1 MFGTDRSGRP
11 APAKARTL
19 RGIRVFQDIGPRELA
34 LLAAECTW
42 RRYARNDV
50 ILSTG
55 QGGTRGDVHFVVSG
69 AVRLAR
75 PTGPSGRIS
84 YTDIEAGGQFG
95 ETAIFGVDDVD
106 LTAIARDET
115 LLAIMPE
122 ERFIDLLSRE
132 ESVSRTLLCQ
142 YAQLLRAREATGSAA
157 SEGRPGLTGAQRVY
171 AELLALAEPRATE
184 VDGQDECF
192 VSRLPRH
199 RELADRLSTTEE
211 IVASAIAELVRLGL
225 AERDYPG
232 LAIKDEAAVR
242 RLCDSRQRAP
252 QS

>member
-11 APAKARTL
+11 APAKARSL
-19 RGIRVFQDIGPRELA
+19 RGINVFQDLAPRELA

-42 RRYARNDV
+42 RRFARNDV
-50 ILSTG
+50 ILSAG
-55 QGGTRGDVHFVVSG
+55 QGGTRGDVYFVVSG
-69 AVRLAR
+69 SVRLAR
-75 PTGPSGRIS
+75 STGLNGRVT
-84 YTDIEAGGQFG
+84 YTDIGAGGQFG
-95 ETAIFGVDDVD
+95 ESSIFGVDDID

-132 ESVSRTLLCQ
+132 ESVSRSLLCQ
-142 YAQLLRAREATGSAA
+142 YAQLLRTREAAGSAV

-171 AELLALAEPRATE
+171 AELLALAEPRAA
-184 VDGQDECF
+184 DGERAGELF
-192 VSRLPRH
+192 VPRLPRH

-211 IVASAIAELVRLGL
+211 VVAGAIAELVRLGL

-232 LAIKDEAAVR
+232 LAISDEAAVR
-242 RLCDSRQRAP
+242 HLCESRQR
-252 QS
+252 S